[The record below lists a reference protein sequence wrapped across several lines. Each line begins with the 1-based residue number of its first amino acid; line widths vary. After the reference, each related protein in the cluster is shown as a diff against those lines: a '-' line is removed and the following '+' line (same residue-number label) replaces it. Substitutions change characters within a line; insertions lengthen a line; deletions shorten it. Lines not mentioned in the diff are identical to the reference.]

1 MIYICSIGYK
11 TAFMTSA
18 KELLHSIK
26 FRHGGYT
33 GKLYEIL
40 GKTKNIGSE
49 INDQCLVV
57 FVSGTI
63 RLIS

>member
-1 MIYICSIGYK
+1 
-11 TAFMTSA
+11 MTSA

-33 GKLYEIL
+33 GKLYGIL